1 MQDYVLLRAP
11 TVLKRHIFFIFTQTL
26 NCSDYLMLIVYPVID
41 HSVNRILKS
50 SIINVASLVHKSVM
64 AALLC
69 DDVVVNG
76 RNVRYQAHTVDDG
89 DEHLVE
95 RQVGSMSLPTGVS
108 TSSEDYVEERYKVD
122 RRKLEQMI
130 QGKDKQ
136 NPTG

>member
-1 MQDYVLLRAP
+1 MAVLM
-11 TVLKRHIFFIFTQTL
+11 
-26 NCSDYLMLIVYPVID
+26 S
-41 HSVNRILKS
+41 
-50 SIINVASLVHKSVM
+50 
-64 AALLC
+64 

-76 RNVRYQAHTVDDG
+76 RNVRYQAHAVDDG

-136 NPTG
+136 NPTTKGVTVQ